1 VNPGAAASSF
11 SGIDNGFSRL
21 HFKPFS
27 KPHWSRVRI
36 ADIDFHCIA
45 LTLDEALLA
54 VPSDFEVV

>member
-1 VNPGAAASSF
+1 
-11 SGIDNGFSRL
+11 
-21 HFKPFS
+21 
-27 KPHWSRVRI
+27 VRI